1 MKLFDFQKRG
11 LELVEGKDRVAFYW
25 EMGTGKTFVGSEKM
39 WSFNNKINLIVC
51 QKSKVRDWVEHMT
64 THYSGDVY
72 DLTNKRQFDLF
83 LQNLNGTAVI
93 NYDLLH
99 RRPILQGLSDF
110 TLMLD
115 ESQYIANESAR
126 RTKFVL
132 RMRPKN
138 VVLLSGTPVSGKY
151 EQLWS
156 QCRLL
161 GWKIT
166 KNEFWRNYVVSRDWY
181 PVEGMFPVKIV
192 VGYKNVD
199 DLKFMLRRHGATF
212 LKTEEVI
219 DLPEQVFQTIHVPT
233 TAQYRKFMKNGIV
246 DVGGK
251 WESYVDESGHDV
263 DYYTGETLVGDTLLT
278 KMLYA
283 RQLCSSYNKDKL
295 DAFKDLIESTS
306 SRVVVFYNFNKELE
320 ALKKIVAD
328 RPRSIV
334 NGETRDLTAFR
345 EHDDGIALCQY
356 QAAAEGLNLQEA
368 NHIVYFSPPLSSAKF
383 EQSKKRIH
391 RIGQSKTCFY
401 YYLVAKGSVEEKIY
415 DSLAKGKDYTEKLF
429 EHD

>member
-11 LELVEGKDRVAFYW
+11 LELVDGKDRVAFYW

-39 WSFNNKINLIVC
+39 WSFGNPINLIVC
-51 QKSKVRDWVEHMT
+51 QKSKVKDWVEHMT
-64 THYSGDVY
+64 THYTGSVY
-72 DLTNKRQFDLF
+72 DLTNKKQFDLF

-99 RRPILQGLSDF
+99 RRPILQGLSNF

-166 KNEFWRNYVVSRDWY
+166 KNEFWRNYVVSHDWT
-181 PVEGMFPVKIV
+181 PVEGMFPIKIV

-219 DLPEQVFQTIHVPT
+219 DLPEQVFNTVSVKLNKPYKDFQ
-233 TAQYRKFMKNGIV
+233 KNKIV
-246 DVGGK
+246 NID
-251 WESYVDESGHDV
+251 DET
-263 DYYTGETLVGDTLLT
+263 YVGDTTLTTLL
-278 KMLYA
+278 YS
-283 RQLCSSYNKDKL
+283 RILCGAHNKDKL
-295 DAFKDLIESTS
+295 DAFKDLIESTG

-345 EHDDGIALCQY
+345 ENDDGIALCQY

-415 DSLAKGKDYTEKLF
+415 NALAKGKDYTEKLF

>member
-11 LELVEGKDRVAFYW
+11 LDLVKDKERVAFYW

-39 WSFNNKINLIVC
+39 WSFGNGVNLIVC
-51 QKSKVRDWVEHMT
+51 QKSKVRDWVDHMT
-64 THYSGDVY
+64 THYTGDVY
-72 DLTNKRQFDLF
+72 DLTNKKQFEAF
-83 LQNLNGTAVI
+83 LKNLNGTAVI

-126 RTKFVL
+126 RTKFIL

-166 KNEFWRNYVVSRDWY
+166 KNEFWRNYVVSRDWS
-181 PVEGMFPVKIV
+181 PVEGMFPIKIV

-219 DLPEQVFQTIHVPT
+219 DLPDQVFNTVSVKLNKPYKDFQ
-233 TAQYRKFMKNGIV
+233 KNKIV
-246 DVGGK
+246 DV
-251 WESYVDESGHDV
+251 D
-263 DYYTGETLVGDTLLT
+263 GETYVGDTTLTSLL
-278 KMLYA
+278 YS
-283 RQLCSSYNKDKL
+283 RILCGAHNKEKL
-295 DAFKDLIESTS
+295 DALKDLIDSTG
-306 SRVVVFYNFNKELE
+306 SRVVIFYNFNKELE

-368 NHIVYFSPPLSSAKF
+368 NHIIYFSPPLSSAKF

-401 YYLVAKGSVEEKIY
+401 YHLVAKDSVEEKIY
-415 DSLAKGKDYTEKLF
+415 DALAKGKDYTDRLF
-429 EHD
+429 EHGE

>member
-11 LELVEGKDRVAFYW
+11 LDLVKDKERVAFYW

-39 WSFNNKINLIVC
+39 WSFGNGVNLIVC
-51 QKSKVRDWVEHMT
+51 QKSKVRDWVDHMT
-64 THYSGDVY
+64 THYTGDVY
-72 DLTNKRQFDLF
+72 DLTNKKQFEAF
-83 LQNLNGTAVI
+83 LKNLNGTAVI

-126 RTKFVL
+126 RTKFIL

-166 KNEFWRNYVVSRDWY
+166 KNEFWRNYVVSRDWS
-181 PVEGMFPVKIV
+181 PVEGMFPIKIV

-219 DLPEQVFQTIHVPT
+219 DLPEQVFNTVSVKLNKPYKDFQ
-233 TAQYRKFMKNGIV
+233 KNKIV
-246 DVGGK
+246 DV
-251 WESYVDESGHDV
+251 D
-263 DYYTGETLVGDTLLT
+263 GETYVGDTTLTALL
-278 KMLYA
+278 YS
-283 RQLCSSYNKDKL
+283 RILCGAYNKEKL
-295 DAFKDLIESTS
+295 DALKDLIDSTG
-306 SRVVVFYNFNKELE
+306 SRVVIFYNFNKELE

-345 EHDDGIALCQY
+345 EHNDGIALCQY

-368 NHIVYFSPPLSSAKF
+368 NHIIYFSPPLSSAKF

-415 DSLAKGKDYTEKLF
+415 DALAKGKDYTDRLF
-429 EHD
+429 EHGE

>member
-1 MKLFDFQKRG
+1 MNLFDFQKKG
-11 LELVEGKDRVAFYW
+11 LKLVEGKDRVAFYW

-64 THYSGDVY
+64 AHYSGDIY
-72 DLTNKRQFDLF
+72 DLTNKKQFDLF

-166 KNEFWRNYVVSRDWY
+166 KNEFWRNYVVSRDWS
-181 PVEGMFPVKIV
+181 PVEGMFPIKIV

-219 DLPEQVFQTIHVPT
+219 DLPEQVFNTVSVKLNKPYKDFQ
-233 TAQYRKFMKNGIV
+233 KNKIV
-246 DVGGK
+246 DV
-251 WESYVDESGHDV
+251 D
-263 DYYTGETLVGDTLLT
+263 GETFVGDTTLTSLL
-278 KMLYA
+278 YS
-283 RQLCSSYNKDKL
+283 RILCGAYNKDKL
-295 DAFKDLIESTS
+295 DAFKDLIESTG